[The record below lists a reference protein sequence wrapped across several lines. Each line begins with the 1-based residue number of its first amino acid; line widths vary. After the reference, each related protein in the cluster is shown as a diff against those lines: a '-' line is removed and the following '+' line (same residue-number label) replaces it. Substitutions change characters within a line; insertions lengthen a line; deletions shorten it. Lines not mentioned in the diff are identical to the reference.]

1 VTVGS
6 AGPGLDACAGEDA
19 GLGTRPGAGAPTR
32 IQTEP
37 RNPSWLGRSTAAF
50 PKRIVIG
57 FDIWSMPGPEREGG
71 HLDERAPPAP
81 IALLW
86 GERVGNR
93 NMPCPRLGNQSG
105 QSIETLIRLAASSQI
120 SLELPGFTGQRRG
133 NECIAGKRRWT
144 LALLIVLALIV
155 ALFIG
160 LGFVVKWL
168 FIIAAIAAL
177 IWLIAFFT
185 GRARA

>member
-1 VTVGS
+1 MHHW
-6 AGPGLDACAGEDA
+6 
-19 GLGTRPGAGAPTR
+19 
-32 IQTEP
+32 Q
-37 RNPSWLGRSTAAF
+37 
-50 PKRIVIG
+50 
-57 FDIWSMPGPEREGG
+57 
-71 HLDERAPPAP
+71 
-81 IALLW
+81 
-86 GERVGNR
+86 
-93 NMPCPRLGNQSG
+93 
-105 QSIETLIRLAASSQI
+105 
-120 SLELPGFTGQRRG
+120 
-133 NECIAGKRRWT
+133 RRWT